1 MAPTELRKLSRIIF
15 GLGQA
20 DEVGTWPITMGP
32 APRSMIVLIS
42 VRFSTV
48 EVMFSH
54 ALKSTG
60 TAPLSVA
67 GFGGAAIA
75 LTIWN
80 FWLLVDAVEELYSDR
95 PPAKARARPAIAGIA
110 CRPTCGAEAP
120 TVIHCAWIVADA
132 IVTIGVTAES
142 IGSIGHF
149 DEGFEIRGRAP

>member
-1 MAPTELRKLSRIIF
+1 
-15 GLGQA
+15 
-20 DEVGTWPITMGP
+20 MGP